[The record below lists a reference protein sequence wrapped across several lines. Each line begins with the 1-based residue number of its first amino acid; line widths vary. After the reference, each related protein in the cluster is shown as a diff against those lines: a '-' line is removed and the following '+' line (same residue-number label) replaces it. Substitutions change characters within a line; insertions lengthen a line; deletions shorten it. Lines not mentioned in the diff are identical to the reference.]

1 MSTEPTY
8 LRYVSRVS
16 PALLERTLFK
26 NTFCDWGYFDYSF
39 SVDFCLCFTVLSVS
53 IVFSI
58 FELNILCW
66 LMLAGNLIQQLLTEH
81 GEKEASESSQ
91 LCSWKHCELHLP
103 T

>member
-39 SVDFCLCFTVLSVS
+39 LVDFCLCFTVLSVS